1 MPEGADASRTAPAER
16 PSPAAGRRRF
26 SWRRFRPDG
35 FTIFLLV
42 VSALGAALVAA
53 RQATYGLALEWDS
66 INYIAIARNLL
77 DGEFTNFDGT
87 PCTIWPPFYPFLL
100 AVSGLGIV
108 DPLRVAGPLNL
119 LLFAA
124 TIFAVGHHLRTRL
137 SSGLLRAWAPVT
149 LALALP
155 LADLAR
161 YALTGPVFILL
172 FVLALI
178 ETEKFFAD
186 GRRARFLFAAVC
198 CSLAFQT
205 RYIGLTAGAAVGL
218 LLLFHPGAPLR
229 ARARRLAVFI
239 AIVVGPMIP
248 VVWRNALI
256 TGRTEWYRPIV
267 GFDWTRTPGE
277 IGNGLLE
284 WTHFDLSPPFLLLA
298 VPALAAALRS
308 SRSREGTPAA
318 PAGGW
323 RPAAVFGSAGIVY
336 LGLLAFAT
344 VMDEIVIQIRYLAP
358 AYPTLLVGATVSLD
372 RLLARERRRDLL
384 GALGGRRLLRALGA
398 TGAGTTLLGAAV
410 GASLWLW
417 TAGQVAPVA
426 DSVALHNSDRVTRGF
441 HGPPWAD
448 YETLRYLRDTAPTG
462 VFYSNLPILVY
473 FHTGGEETY
482 RSLPMTAPS
491 SHVVLGPPHVPLP
504 NDERLARWLET
515 VPEGALVV
523 WIQDQAVMTSE
534 FFSYGRPGL
543 YSLSE
548 LTPVAE
554 FVDGAVFRM
563 DRSAPPRPN
572 RYRETFE
579 SFESVVSAADGEP
592 ETAVPFR
599 VRPGDRTLAYFKTPC
614 REEDTEGN
622 FFLHLYPADRTD
634 LPPRRQRYGFHNLD
648 FRFAEHGVVRD
659 DHCVAVVPLPE
670 GQFTRLRTGQW
681 TPGEGES
688 WSLEIPAEDT
698 AESR

>member
-1 MPEGADASRTAPAER
+1 MPEGTETSRPAPAER
-16 PSPAAGRRRF
+16 LPPSADCRR
-26 SWRRFRPDG
+26 SGWRRLLPDG

-77 DGEFTNFDGT
+77 QGEFTNFDGT
-87 PCTIWPPFYPFLL
+87 PCTIWPPFYPLLL
-100 AVSGLGIV
+100 AVAGLGIL
-108 DPLRVAGPLNL
+108 DPLQVAGPLNL

-124 TIFAVGHHLRTRL
+124 AIFAVGHHLRTRL
-137 SSGLLRAWAPVT
+137 SSPLLRVWAPVT
-149 LALALP
+149 LALSLP

-178 ETEKFFAD
+178 STEKFLAD
-186 GRRARFLFAAVC
+186 GRPGRFLFAAVC

-218 LLLFHPGAPLR
+218 LLLCHPGAPLR
-229 ARARRLAVFI
+229 ARARRLALFT
-239 AIVVGPMIP
+239 AIVVGPIIP
-248 VVWRNALI
+248 LVWRNAQI

-267 GFDWTRTPGE
+267 GFDWTRTPRE
-277 IGNGLLE
+277 IGDGLLE

-298 VPALAAALRS
+298 VPALAAAFALAGS
-308 SRSREGTPAA
+308 QRETPAA
-318 PAGGW
+318 TLGGW

-372 RLLARERRRDLL
+372 RLLLSDRRRDLL
-384 GALGGRRLLRALGA
+384 GVLGGRRLLRALGA

-417 TAGQVAPVA
+417 TAGQVRPVA
-426 DSVALHNSDRVTRGF
+426 DAVALHNSDRVTSGF

-448 YETLRYLRDTAPTG
+448 YDTLRYLRETRPTG

-491 SHVVLGPPHVPLP
+491 SHVVLGPPHVPMP

-515 VPEGALVV
+515 VPDGALVV

-534 FFSYGRPGL
+534 FFSYGRPAL
-543 YSLSE
+543 YSLAG
-548 LTPVAE
+548 LVPVAE

-563 DRSAPPRPN
+563 DRSAPPTPN
-572 RYRETFE
+572 RYRAAFE
-579 SFESVVSAADGEP
+579 SFASGNTGEP
-592 ETAVPFR
+592 PTAAPFA
-599 VRPGDRTLAYFKTPC
+599 VRPAEHTLTYFKTPC
-614 REEDTEGN
+614 SEEDTEGN
-622 FFLHLYPADRTD
+622 FFLHFYPADRTD
-634 LPPRRQRYGFHNLD
+634 LPPRRQPYGFRNLD
-648 FRFAEHGVVRD
+648 FRFAEHGVVRE
-659 DHCVAVVPLPE
+659 DHCVAVVPLPQGE
-670 GQFTRLRTGQW
+670 FTRLRTGQW

-688 WSLEIPAEDT
+688 WSLEIPAENT
-698 AESR
+698 PEPR